1 MRILLVEDDDLLG
14 DATKAGLTSD
24 GYNVE
29 WLKDGIQAESA
40 LKSSK
45 FDGIV
50 LDLGLPGKDGL
61 AVLKSMRSR
70 GDATPVLILTAR
82 DLVDDKIKG
91 LDAGADDYLIKPFD
105 LDELFARLRALIR
118 RSLGRADPVIKIG
131 SISLNPASHEVL
143 FDNTIVDLSQREF
156 SLLQLLIESSG
167 HVLSRDYLEER
178 IYGWNKDIESN
189 ALEVHIHHL
198 RKKLGNSFIKTIRGV
213 GYIIQKEKI

>member
-14 DATKAGLTSD
+14 DATKAGLTND

-40 LKSSK
+40 LKSSE

-118 RSLGRADPVIKIG
+118 RSLGRANPVIKIG

-143 FDNTIVDLSQREF
+143 FDNAVVDLSQREF

-167 HVLSRDYLEER
+167 HALSRDYLEEH

-198 RKKLGNSFIKTIRGV
+198 RKKLGNSFIQTIRGV
-213 GYIIQKEKI
+213 GYIIQKEKL

>member
-14 DATKAGLTSD
+14 DATKAGLTND

-40 LKSSK
+40 LKSSE

-70 GDATPVLILTAR
+70 DDATPVLILTAR

-143 FDNTIVDLSQREF
+143 FDNALVDLSQREF

-167 HVLSRDYLEER
+167 HVLSRDYLEEH

-198 RKKLGNSFIKTIRGV
+198 RKKLGNSFIQTIRGV
-213 GYIIQKEKI
+213 GYIIQKEKL

>member
-40 LKSSK
+40 LKSSE

-118 RSLGRADPVIKIG
+118 RSLGRADPVIKVG

-143 FDNTIVDLSQREF
+143 FDNTVVDLSQREF

-167 HVLSRDYLEER
+167 HVLSRDYLEEH

-198 RKKLGNSFIKTIRGV
+198 RKKLGNSFIQTIRGV

>member
-14 DATKAGLTSD
+14 DATKAGLTND

-40 LKSSK
+40 LKSSE

-143 FDNTIVDLSQREF
+143 FDNALVDLSQREF

-167 HVLSRDYLEER
+167 HVLSRDYLEEH

-198 RKKLGNSFIKTIRGV
+198 RKKLGNSFIQTIRGV
-213 GYIIQKEKI
+213 GYIIQKEKL

>member
-14 DATKAGLTSD
+14 DATKAGLTND

-40 LKSSK
+40 LKSSE

-70 GDATPVLILTAR
+70 DDATPVLILTAR

-143 FDNTIVDLSQREF
+143 FDNALVDLSQREF

-167 HVLSRDYLEER
+167 HVLSRDYLEEH

-198 RKKLGNSFIKTIRGV
+198 RKKLGHSFIQTIRGV
-213 GYIIQKEKI
+213 GYIIQKEKL

>member
-40 LKSSK
+40 LKSSE

-143 FDNTIVDLSQREF
+143 FDNTVVDLSQREF

-167 HVLSRDYLEER
+167 HVLSRDYLEEH

-198 RKKLGNSFIKTIRGV
+198 RKKLGNSFIQTIRGV